1 MSFSFRHRRFKGPEL
16 HGVRQYFWYAIGEV
30 ILIFAGITLA
40 LAFGNWNEERKV
52 RNLETKAL
60 TDIAANLNTNVRHIK
75 GNIKRDTR
83 QMSACESVLEALS
96 QRKPWR
102 DAIGQDLWE
111 CRWWTS
117 PYFNTA
123 AYSSLKARGT
133 DLISDPELRYAILNL
148 FEMDYRWF
156 ENDIDKTFWNFQTA
170 VMEPVFNRY
179 VTYRA
184 ETEQYVPND
193 YIALLD
199 SNEFSNM
206 LHMKIHYQS
215 QSIYGAQ
222 EVLQETES
230 VINLINAQLSR

>member
-1 MSFSFRHRRFKGPEL
+1 MSFSFRRGRLTAPEL
-16 HGVRQYFWYAIGEV
+16 HGVRQYLWYAIGEV

-40 LAFGNWNEERKV
+40 LGFGNWNEERKV
-52 RNLETKAL
+52 RKLETKAL
-60 TDIAANLNTNVRHIK
+60 ADIAANLNANVSHLK
-75 GNIKRDTR
+75 GNIKTDTR
-83 QMSACESVLEALS
+83 QMSACERVLEALS
-96 QRKPWR
+96 QRTPWR

-111 CRWWTS
+111 CRWWSS

-133 DLISDPELRYAILNL
+133 DLVSDPELRYAILNL

-170 VMEPVFNRY
+170 VMEPAFNRY
-179 VTYRA
+179 VTYKA
-184 ETEQYVPND
+184 ETAQYVPND
-193 YIALLD
+193 YTALLE

-206 LHMKIHYQS
+206 LHMKIHYQR
-215 QSIYGAQ
+215 QNIVGGQ